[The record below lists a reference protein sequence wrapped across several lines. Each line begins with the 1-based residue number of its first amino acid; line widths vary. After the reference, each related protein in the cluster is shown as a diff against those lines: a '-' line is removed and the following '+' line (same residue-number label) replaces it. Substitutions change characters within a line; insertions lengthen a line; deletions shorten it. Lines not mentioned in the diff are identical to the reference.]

1 MFCSQT
7 VCGDSFMLMRK
18 TRRARR
24 KRSDTRAT
32 LALGMRLTFRAE
44 LMPGRETTERTFE
57 VTRVLANGR
66 VELANLQGQHSIAE
80 FEFHSRPP
88 KTIELRGF

>member
-1 MFCSQT
+1 
-7 VCGDSFMLMRK
+7 MLMRK

-24 KRSDTRAT
+24 KRSAIGPNP
-32 LALGMRLTFRAE
+32 ALGMWLTFRAE
-44 LMPGRETTERTFE
+44 VMPGRETMERTFE

-80 FEFHSRPP
+80 FESHSIDR
-88 KTIELRGF
+88 KQLS

>member
-1 MFCSQT
+1 
-7 VCGDSFMLMRK
+7 MLMHK

-24 KRSDTRAT
+24 KRSESPASPASGTW
-32 LALGMRLTFRAE
+32 LTFRAE
-44 LMPGRETTERTFE
+44 VMPGRETMERTFE

-80 FEFHSRPP
+80 FESHSIDR
-88 KTIELRGF
+88 KQLS

>member
-1 MFCSQT
+1 
-7 VCGDSFMLMRK
+7 MLMRK

-24 KRSDTRAT
+24 KRSEPRASPASGT
-32 LALGMRLTFRAE
+32 WLTFRAE
-44 LMPGRETTERTFE
+44 VMPGRETMERTFE

-80 FEFHSRPP
+80 FESHSIDRQQ
-88 KTIELRGF
+88 LS

>member
-1 MFCSQT
+1 
-7 VCGDSFMLMRK
+7 MLMRK

-24 KRSDTRAT
+24 KRSAT
-32 LALGMRLTFRAE
+32 GPSPASGTWLTFRAE
-44 LMPGRETTERTFE
+44 VMPGRETMERTFE

-80 FEFHSRPP
+80 FESHSIDRQQ
-88 KTIELRGF
+88 LS

>member
-1 MFCSQT
+1 
-7 VCGDSFMLMRK
+7 MLMRK

-24 KRSDTRAT
+24 ERSAT
-32 LALGMRLTFRAE
+32 SPSPPLGVWLTFRAE
-44 LMPGRETTERTFE
+44 VMPGRETMERTFE

-80 FEFHSRPP
+80 FEFHSRAP
-88 KTIELRGF
+88 KIDLS

>member
-1 MFCSQT
+1 
-7 VCGDSFMLMRK
+7 MLMHK

-24 KRSDTRAT
+24 KRSESPASPASGT
-32 LALGMRLTFRAE
+32 RLTFRAE
-44 LMPGRETTERTFE
+44 VMPGRETMERTCE

-80 FEFHSRPP
+80 FESHSIDR
-88 KTIELRGF
+88 KQLS